1 MDDHHLTNITKLKNK
16 NKNKNKNAYYGCHV
30 ELSEQ
35 NDF

>member
-1 MDDHHLTNITKLKNK
+1 LKNK

-35 NDF
+35 NDFWSDLMAEHVW